1 MINVNRIRLKMN
13 LEIKPYEQKYFNELC
28 LVMDRARKQELQSED
43 LEEVFLPLRDAP
55 YLGYFLSCKI
65 YVAFEDEVLAGFVG
79 FQPREL
85 SFIYVDPIYQNK
97 GIATELIKKAL
108 TELERPV
115 RLEVFTDNE
124 RAKALYRKFG
134 FERVN
139 TLTEKWSDEFS
150 IAFSQDTMELR

>member
-1 MINVNRIRLKMN
+1 MEIKLYEKQYFDQLCVVMDMARMQELKSEN
-13 LEIKPYEQKYFNELC
+13 LEP
-28 LVMDRARKQELQSED
+28 
-43 LEEVFLPLRDAP
+43 VFVALKEAP
-55 YLGYFLSCKI
+55 YLDYFLSCKI
-65 YVAFEDEVLAGFVG
+65 YVAFEDGVLAGFIG
-79 FQPREL
+79 FRPGSL
-85 SFIYVDPIYQNK
+85 NFIYVDPTHQNK

-139 TLTEKWSDEFS
+139 TLTEKWSDEFPVV
-150 IAFSQDTMELR
+150 FSQDTMELR

>member
-1 MINVNRIRLKMN
+1 M
-13 LEIKPYEQKYFNELC
+13 
-28 LVMDRARKQELQSED
+28 
-43 LEEVFLPLRDAP
+43 EEVFLPLRDAP

-65 YVAFEDEVLAGFVG
+65 YVAFEDGVLAGFVG

-85 SFIYVDPIYQNK
+85 SFIYVDPIYQSK

-108 TELERPV
+108 TELKRPV

-139 TLTEKWSDEFS
+139 TLTEKWSDEFP